1 MKSINKSF
9 AFLFVLCIA
18 GFIYIFLFNNDENT
32 TSQGIGIGV
41 ADDMS
46 GFVIDFIIKEK
57 KMKPDKEIKPF
68 FIRDC

>member
-9 AFLFVLCIA
+9 AFLLVLCIA
-18 GFIYIFLFNNDENT
+18 GFIFFFRFHHNENT
-32 TSQGIGIGV
+32 TNQGIGIGV

-57 KMKPDKEIKPF
+57 KIKSDKEIKPF

>member
-18 GFIYIFLFNNDENT
+18 GFIYFFLFNNDENT
-32 TSQGIGIGV
+32 KTQGIGIGV

-57 KMKPDKEIKPF
+57 EMKPDMEIKPF
-68 FIRDC
+68 YIMEC

>member
-1 MKSINKSF
+1 MP
-9 AFLFVLCIA
+9 VLCIA
-18 GFIYIFLFNNDENT
+18 AFIVTFRFHYYENT

-57 KMKPDKEIKPF
+57 KMKPDKELKPF